1 MRTSPGEA
9 GDAGVV
15 RKAGEEGTTTSKRTR
30 KAPKIKGMK
39 GGRRKK
45 EKTRFARLDG
55 ELEASDDDE
64 QEFGEG
70 DESLSEVDA
79 DVEIEMVDQVE
90 LEAEGVEQ
98 FEVAP
103 PDTAPNAVAA
113 ELPLELQLQI
123 PSEGRLSREEEEA
136 MRNVLVL

>member
-55 ELEASDDDE
+55 ELEASELGIPVALASRLTPSMLDE
-64 QEFGEG
+64 LRRAPRKRPTLEEQRKQFE
-70 DESLSEVDA
+70 A
-79 DVEIEMVDQVE
+79 QRE
-90 LEAEGVEQ
+90 LENFDPLQHDPVEQ
-98 FEVAP
+98 VRP
-103 PDTAPNAVAA
+103 TRGPQPLAVHPKRGPR
-113 ELPLELQLQI
+113 LVTD
-123 PSEGRLSREEEEA
+123 PSPR
-136 MRNVLVL
+136 

>member
-113 ELPLELQLQI
+113 ELQLELQLQI